1 MDNDL
6 KITANHVEQG
16 GPHHTALKL
25 IFNPKRLGPSDFGGG
40 GQKTRYYLL
49 LVTES

>member
-16 GPHHTALKL
+16 EPHHIAYITYCYKL
-25 IFNPKRLGPSDFGGG
+25 EFKSVGVCIMT
-40 GQKTRYYLL
+40 Q
-49 LVTES
+49 